1 MAISKK
7 RQKELTADIA
17 ELTSL
22 NGDFN
27 IEPFVRKTGTVG
39 YRLTREEGEYG
50 KPTFP
55 GFFTIFILFNGQWVR
70 AYFDYS
76 NNVSSKVITY
86 VKEVYDQGGK
96 RPNEAGRRHRML
108 FGQNVKMKLVFAE
121 MTDELKAKIKRSR
134 ATYKDLDFYKQ
145 AKLQTLFNDEAVEA
159 SDTFNQLMKSKILD
173 RRKFEEKRDPK
184 KSKKIVQKGWRGKTE
199 LKQNKNFKPKNIVK
213 SEVTAVGPK
222 TKVTGGFRIGKGMKN
237 EF

>member
-55 GFFTIFILFNGQWVR
+55 GFFTVFIFFNEQWVR
-70 AYFDYS
+70 AYFDYAP
-76 NNVSSKVITY
+76 NISSKVLTY
-86 VKEVYDQGGK
+86 VKEIYDKNGK
-96 RPNEAGRRHRML
+96 RTHEPGRRHRML
-108 FGQNVKMKLVFAE
+108 FGESVKMKLVFAE
-121 MTDELKAKIKRSR
+121 LTDELRAKIKRSR
-134 ATYKDLDFYKQ
+134 ATYKDLNMYKEG
-145 AKLQTLFNDEAVEA
+145 KLETLFNDEAVEA
-159 SDTFNQLMKSKILD
+159 SDIFSQLMKSKIID
-173 RRKFEEKRDPK
+173 RRKFESKRTSDKPK
-184 KSKKIVQKGWRGKTE
+184 KKIVQKGWRIGRG
-199 LKQNKNFKPKNIVK
+199 VK
-213 SEVTAVGPK
+213 SL
-222 TKVTGGFRIGKGMKN
+222 
-237 EF
+237 

>member
-55 GFFTIFILFNGQWVR
+55 GFFTVFIFFNEQWVR
-70 AYFDYS
+70 AYFDYAP
-76 NNVSSKVITY
+76 NISSKVLTY
-86 VKEVYDQGGK
+86 VKEIYDKNGK
-96 RPNEAGRRHRML
+96 RTHEPGRRHRML
-108 FGQNVKMKLVFAE
+108 FGESVKMKLVFAE
-121 MTDELKAKIKRSR
+121 LTDELRAKIKRSR
-134 ATYKDLDFYKQ
+134 ATYKDLNKYKEGN
-145 AKLQTLFNDEAVEA
+145 LETLFNDEAVEA
-159 SDTFNQLMKSKILD
+159 SDIFSQLMKSKIID
-173 RRKFEEKRDPK
+173 RRKFESKRTSN
-184 KSKKIVQKGWRGKTE
+184 KSQKKIVQKGWRIGRG
-199 LKQNKNFKPKNIVK
+199 VK
-213 SEVTAVGPK
+213 SL
-222 TKVTGGFRIGKGMKN
+222 
-237 EF
+237 

>member
-55 GFFTIFILFNGQWVR
+55 GFFTVFIFFNEQWVR
-70 AYFDYS
+70 AYFDYAP
-76 NNVSSKVITY
+76 NISSKVLTY
-86 VKEVYDQGGK
+86 VKEIYDKNGK
-96 RPNEAGRRHRML
+96 RTHEPGRRHRML
-108 FGQNVKMKLVFAE
+108 FGESVRMKLVFAE
-121 MTDELKAKIKRSR
+121 LTDELRAKIKRSR
-134 ATYKDLDFYKQ
+134 ATYKDLNMYKEG
-145 AKLQTLFNDEAVEA
+145 KLETLFNDEAVES
-159 SDTFNQLMKSKILD
+159 SDIFSQLMKSKIID
-173 RRKFEEKRDPK
+173 RRKFESKRTNS
-184 KSKKIVQKGWRGKTE
+184 KSQKKIVQKGWRIGRG
-199 LKQNKNFKPKNIVK
+199 VK
-213 SEVTAVGPK
+213 SL
-222 TKVTGGFRIGKGMKN
+222 
-237 EF
+237 

>member
-55 GFFTIFILFNGQWVR
+55 GFFTVFIFFNEQWVR
-70 AYFDYS
+70 AYFDYAP
-76 NNVSSKVITY
+76 NISSKVLTY
-86 VKEVYDQGGK
+86 VKEIYDKNGK
-96 RPNEAGRRHRML
+96 RTHEPGRRHRML
-108 FGQNVKMKLVFAE
+108 FGQSVKMKLVFAE
-121 MTDELKAKIKRSR
+121 LTDELRAKIKRSR
-134 ATYKDLDFYKQ
+134 ATYKDLNMYKEG
-145 AKLQTLFNDEAVEA
+145 KLETLFNDEAVEA
-159 SDTFNQLMKSKILD
+159 SDIFSQLMKSKIID
-173 RRKFEEKRDPK
+173 RRKFESKRTSN
-184 KSKKIVQKGWRGKTE
+184 KSQKKIVQKGWRIGRGV
-199 LKQNKNFKPKNIVK
+199 KNL
-213 SEVTAVGPK
+213 
-222 TKVTGGFRIGKGMKN
+222 
-237 EF
+237 

>member
-55 GFFTIFILFNGQWVR
+55 GFFTVFIFFNEQWVR
-70 AYFDYS
+70 AYFDYAP
-76 NNVSSKVITY
+76 NISSKVLTY
-86 VKEVYDQGGK
+86 VKEIYDKNGK
-96 RPNEAGRRHRML
+96 RTHEPGRRHRML
-108 FGQNVKMKLVFAE
+108 FGESVRMKLVFAE
-121 MTDELKAKIKRSR
+121 LTDELRAKIKRSR
-134 ATYKDLDFYKQ
+134 ATYKDLNMYKEG
-145 AKLQTLFNDEAVEA
+145 KLETLFNDEAVES
-159 SDTFNQLMKSKILD
+159 SDIFSQLMKSKIID
-173 RRKFEEKRDPK
+173 RRKFESKRTNN
-184 KSKKIVQKGWRGKTE
+184 KSQKKIVQKGWRIGRG
-199 LKQNKNFKPKNIVK
+199 VK
-213 SEVTAVGPK
+213 SL
-222 TKVTGGFRIGKGMKN
+222 
-237 EF
+237 

>member
-7 RQKELTADIA
+7 RQAELTAEIA

-22 NGDFN
+22 NGDFD
-27 IEPFVRKTGTVG
+27 IEPVLRKNGSIG
-39 YRLTREEGEYG
+39 YKLTREEGEYG

-76 NNVSSKVITY
+76 NNVSSRVLAY
-86 VKEVYDQGGK
+86 VKEIYEQGGK
-96 RPNEAGRRHRML
+96 KTFEAGRRHRML

-134 ATYKDLDFYKQ
+134 ATYKDLESYQ
-145 AKLQTLFNDEAVEA
+145 NGKLQTLFNDEAVEA
-159 SDTFNQLMKSKILD
+159 SDTFNQLMRSKILD

-184 KSKKIVQKGWRGKTE
+184 NKQKIVQKGWRGKPG
-199 LKQNKNFKPKNIVK
+199 LKEAKKVSRKKLVK
-213 SEVTAVGPK
+213 SEVTKVGPK
-222 TKVTGGFRIGKGMKN
+222 TKVTGGFKIGRGVSN
-237 EF
+237 T

>member
-55 GFFTIFILFNGQWVR
+55 GFFTVFIFFNEQWVR
-70 AYFDYS
+70 AYFDYAP
-76 NNVSSKVITY
+76 NISSKVLTY
-86 VKEVYDQGGK
+86 VKEIYDKNGK
-96 RPNEAGRRHRML
+96 RTHEPGRRHRML
-108 FGQNVKMKLVFAE
+108 FGESVKMKLVFAE
-121 MTDELKAKIKRSR
+121 LTDELRAKIKRSR
-134 ATYKDLDFYKQ
+134 ATYKDLNMYKEG
-145 AKLQTLFNDEAVEA
+145 KLETLFNDEAVEA
-159 SDTFNQLMKSKILD
+159 SDIFSQLMKSKIID
-173 RRKFEEKRDPK
+173 RRKFESKRTSN
-184 KSKKIVQKGWRGKTE
+184 KSQKKIVQKGWRIGRG
-199 LKQNKNFKPKNIVK
+199 VK
-213 SEVTAVGPK
+213 SL
-222 TKVTGGFRIGKGMKN
+222 
-237 EF
+237 